1 MQNCAKR
8 KKYWFY
14 TFWSK
19 NTHINGCKIVHK
31 CTIVKI
37 TVNIC
42 TVTVA
47 CVFNIL
53 LFFLSPPHSLF
64 FSLVWLSTSFE
75 FPLFPN
81 DYNNSAMKKKKN
93 RKTPTQ
99 HNPTI
104 TTATYTQ
111 RKTHSKSKP
120 KSIKTKSNGKPIWK
134 IQHKPTWK
142 TQWKLVRSAVFAA
155 ARSTLLLPPHMPCC
169 RRRICLVAIA
179 RSNPNGIRLTWVC
192 VEVKFFG
199 LFMEFF
205 GKERGKRRKFD
216 RWRKMRERRKRKKI
230 HRVRERERE

>member
-1 MQNCAKR
+1 MQNCAKW

-37 TVNIC
+37 TVHIC

-75 FPLFPN
+75 FPFFPN
-81 DYNNSAMKKKKN
+81 DYNNSAIKKKKN

-142 TQWKLVRSAVFAA
+142 TQWKSIRSAVG
-155 ARSTLLLPPHMPCC
+155 STLLRSAAASALLPSLDPTQMELDWHGFVLKWSFLVCLWSFLA
-169 RRRICLVAIA
+169 CLV
-179 RSNPNGIRLTWVC
+179 
-192 VEVKFFG
+192 F
-199 LFMEFF
+199 
-205 GKERGKRRKFD
+205 
-216 RWRKMRERRKRKKI
+216 RWRKGQKKKTWLVKKDGRKKKKNENSPCK
-230 HRVRERERE
+230 RERE